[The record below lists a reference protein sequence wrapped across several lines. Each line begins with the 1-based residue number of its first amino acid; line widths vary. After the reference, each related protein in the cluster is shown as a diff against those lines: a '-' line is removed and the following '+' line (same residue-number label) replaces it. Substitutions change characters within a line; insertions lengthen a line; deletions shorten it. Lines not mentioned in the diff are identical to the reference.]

1 MAYWLVKSEPHDW
14 SWDDQLGVDTEP
26 WTGVKNY
33 QAQANMRKMAE
44 GDEVFF
50 YHSGKDR
57 EIVGICTVATG
68 PYDDPDDEK
77 GKFCLVDLKAERP
90 LSSPVSLADVKAD
103 ERLHHLA
110 LVRQSRLSVMPI
122 DADSWALIC
131 AKGGR

>member
-1 MAYWLVKSEPHDW
+1 MAYWLVKSEPEDW
-14 SWDDQLGVDTEP
+14 SWDDQCGVDKEP

-33 QAQANMRKMAE
+33 QAQANMRIMQE

-50 YHSGKDR
+50 YHSGKAR

-68 PYDDPDDEK
+68 PYDDPSDEK
-77 GKFCLVDLKAERP
+77 GKFCLVDLKAKGP
-90 LSSPVSLADVKAD
+90 LPKPVSLADIKAD

-122 DADSWALIC
+122 DAESWQLIS
-131 AKGGR
+131 AKGGL

>member
-14 SWDDQLGVDTEP
+14 SWQDQLDVDKEP

-33 QAQANMRKMAE
+33 QAQANMRKMAM

-68 PYDDPDDEK
+68 PYDDPDDPK
-77 GKFCLVDLKAERP
+77 GKFCLVDLRAKAP
-90 LSSPVSLADVKAD
+90 LPKPVSLADIKAD
-103 ERLHHLA
+103 ERLRSLA

-122 DADSWALIC
+122 DADSWQLIC
-131 AKGGR
+131 AKAGL